1 MKKVFLPVIVFILT
15 LTVFASCTK
24 QPMETKQ
31 GFFFDT
37 VVSISLDKKDI
48 DKAESTFALCGEL
61 EDIFSRT
68 KEGSELYRLN
78 NGEVSSLSPKLSEVL
93 GFAMNVSEISDGAF
107 DMTVAP
113 LSDLWNVKER
123 TVPPTEEE
131 IRDALS
137 GVGYKKISLSPLN
150 IQNST
155 IDLGGIAKGY
165 AADKI
170 IESLKKDG
178 VENAIVDLGGN
189 VALIGEYSIGITD
202 PFNPQNLYAKI
213 KLKDKSAVTS
223 GSYQRYFYYD
233 GKRYH
238 HIIDPRTGKCADS
251 GLASVTVISE
261 SSMEADALSTAI
273 FVLGKDGISILDKF
287 PGTDA
292 LLITSDG
299 DIITTDGFEDKYSL
313 ELLILN

>member
-1 MKKVFLPVIVFILT
+1 MKKLFLVAITVILT
-15 LTVFASCTK
+15 LTTFVSCGK
-24 QPMETKQ
+24 HPMETKQ

-48 DKAESTFALCGEL
+48 DKAENTFALCSEL

-68 KEGSELYRLN
+68 KEESELWKLN
-78 NGEVSSLSPKLSEVL
+78 NGELTTLSPELLEVLRFSLS
-93 GFAMNVSEISDGAF
+93 VSKMSDGAF
-107 DMTVAP
+107 DVTVAP

-123 TVPPTEEE
+123 TVPPSGEE
-131 IRDALS
+131 ISEALS
-137 GVGYKKISLSPLN
+137 GVGYENISLSPLN
-150 IQNST
+150 TQKVI

-170 IESLKKDG
+170 IEALKKDS

-189 VALIGEYSIGITD
+189 VALLGEYSVGITD
-202 PFNPQNLYAKI
+202 PFNPENLYAKI

-223 GSYQRYFYYD
+223 GAYQRYFDYE

-238 HIIDPRTGKCADS
+238 HIIDPHTGECAAS
-251 GLASVTVISE
+251 GLASVTVISS

-273 FVLGKDGISILDKF
+273 FVLGKDGISLCDKF

-292 LLITSDG
+292 LLITTDG
-299 DIITTDGFEDKYSL
+299 EIITTDGFTDKYSL
-313 ELLILN
+313 EIIKH

>member
-1 MKKVFLPVIVFILT
+1 MKKFFLFLFIFILAF
-15 LTVFASCTK
+15 TVFVSCGK
-24 QPMETKQ
+24 RPMDKKQ

-37 VVSISLDKKDI
+37 VVSISLEKNDIKKAD
-48 DKAESTFALCGEL
+48 ETFALCSEM
-61 EDIFSRT
+61 ENIFSRT
-68 KEGSELYRLN
+68 KEGSELWKLN
-78 NGEVSSLSPKLSEVL
+78 NGELTSLSPNIQKVIEFSLS
-93 GFAMNVSEISDGAF
+93 VSKMSEGAF
-107 DMTVAP
+107 DITVAP

-123 TVPPTEEE
+123 TVPPSETE
-131 IRDALS
+131 ITNALS
-137 GVGYKKISLSPLN
+137 NVGYESISLSPLN
-150 IQNST
+150 TQKAT

-170 IESLKKDG
+170 VEILRQDG
-178 VENAIVDLGGN
+178 VKNAIVDLGGN

-202 PFNPQNLYAKI
+202 PFNPENLYAKI

-223 GSYQRYFYYD
+223 GAYQRYFDYE

-251 GLASVTVISE
+251 GLACVTVISS

-273 FVLGKDGISILDKF
+273 FVLGKDGISLCDKF
-287 PGTDA
+287 SDTDA

-299 DIITTDGFEDKYSL
+299 EIITTDGFEEKYSL
-313 ELLILN
+313 EVIKDY

>member
-1 MKKVFLPVIVFILT
+1 MKKLFLIITLILT
-15 LTVFASCTK
+15 LMFSVSCGK
-24 QPMETKQ
+24 QPLEKKQ

-48 DKAESTFALCGEL
+48 DKAENTFALCSGL

-68 KEGSELYRLN
+68 KEESELWRLN
-78 NGEVSSLSPKLSEVL
+78 NGELTSLSPDLSEVL
-93 GFAMNVSEISDGAF
+93 RFSLSVSEMSGGAF
-107 DMTVAP
+107 DVTVAP

-123 TVPPTEEE
+123 TVPPSGEE
-131 IRDALS
+131 ISGALS
-137 GVGYKKISLSPLN
+137 GVGYENISLSPLN
-150 IQNST
+150 TEKVT

-170 IESLKKDG
+170 IESLKEEG
-178 VENAIVDLGGN
+178 VKNAIVDLGGN
-189 VALIGEYSIGITD
+189 VALIGEYSVGITD
-202 PFNPQNLYAKI
+202 PFNTENLYAKI

-223 GSYQRYFYYD
+223 GSYQRYFDYD

-238 HIIDPRTGKCADS
+238 HIIDPRTGECAFS
-251 GLASVTVISE
+251 GLASVTVISS

-273 FVLGKDGISILDKF
+273 FVLGKDGISLCDKF

-292 LLITSDG
+292 LLITTDG
-299 DIITTDGFEDKYSL
+299 EIITTDGFKDNYSL
-313 ELLILN
+313 EIIR